1 MYQSV
6 VIVFAIALLYG
17 TPMAQTPPPAASGAP
32 PEAQSSTTE
41 QPAAPT
47 TSAPATAGTA
57 PANAAPKIAPGSVLP
72 VELTKGINAKK
83 AKKGDEVVAKVTQDL
98 RNTQGVLIL
107 PKDTKVVGH
116 VTEAQAHS
124 KEQQQS
130 ELAIAFDHAVLKNG
144 ETMQMPMS
152 IQAIIAPPNRN
163 PANSAS
169 SYPSSSSPP
178 ETGGTSAS
186 SGGRPGMTG
195 SSSTPA
201 PAPQDPSSAPSGTPA
216 PAQARPQITGDTQGV
231 VGIADLKLSPAPDA
245 TQGSLVSS
253 EKNTVKLDDGTFLL
267 LRVQP

>member
-1 MYQSV
+1 MRRSIL
-6 VIVFAIALLYG
+6 IVFAIGLMCATLL
-17 TPMAQTPPPAASGAP
+17 AQTPQPPTSGSMP
-32 PEAQSSTTE
+32 SEQQGSTA
-41 QPAAPT
+41 QPAAPAAT
-47 TSAPATAGTA
+47 ARNAASAPAG
-57 PANAAPKIAPGSVLP
+57 AASKIAPGSVLP

-83 AKKGDEVVAKVTQDL
+83 AKKGDEVVAKVIQDL
-98 RNTQGVLIL
+98 RNPQGTLII
-107 PKDTKVVGH
+107 PKDTRVVGH

-216 PAQARPQITGDTQGV
+216 PAQAR
-231 VGIADLKLSPAPDA
+231 
-245 TQGSLVSS
+245 
-253 EKNTVKLDDGTFLL
+253 
-267 LRVQP
+267 